1 MNGFLDQYKKIAL
14 WVVAIVVGLFFAK
27 DYFFKPALITV
38 SGIGETTTKAAK
50 VNFVFTSLSVGKDAV
65 STIEA
70 NSLTVDG
77 LVNTVKATLG
87 KDAKIKRGN
96 YQVTPQ
102 ADQYVVVAG
111 VNVEATN
118 LAMIPE
124 LVKSLYRNGASTVS
138 SLSYE
143 PADKYGVDSAA
154 RKMAVAEANKNAQSV
169 AKSAGKMLGRI
180 VSVVDDDTLSSG
192 GSVSD
197 VTSKKEL
204 EAMIV
209 SKKVNV
215 VYEIW

>member
-1 MNGFLDQYKKIAL
+1 MNFFDQYKKVL
-14 WVVAIVVGLFFAK
+14 VGLLVLIVGFFFAK

-50 VNFVFTSLSVGKDAV
+50 VNFVFTVLSAGKDAA
-65 STIEA
+65 STIDA
-70 NSLTVDG
+70 NSLSVDG

-87 KDAKIKRGN
+87 KDATIKRGN

-102 ADQYVVVAG
+102 ADQYVAVTG
-111 VNVEATN
+111 VNVETTN
-118 LAMIPE
+118 LALVPE
-124 LVKSLYRNGASTVS
+124 LVKSLYKNGASTVS

-143 PADKYGVDSAA
+143 PADKYTVDSAA
-154 RKMAVAEANKNAQSV
+154 RKMAVAEAKRNAQSV

-197 VTSKKEL
+197 VTNKKEL

>member
-1 MNGFLDQYKKIAL
+1 MNFFDQYRKLI
-14 WVVAIVVGLFFAK
+14 VGIVVLVVGFFFAK
-27 DYFFKPALITV
+27 DYFLKPALITV
-38 SGIGETTTKAAK
+38 SGLGETTTKAAK
-50 VNFVFTSLSVGKDAV
+50 VNFVFTALSVGKDAV
-65 STIEA
+65 STIDA
-70 NSLTVDG
+70 NSLAVDG
-77 LVNTVKATLG
+77 LVNTVKVTLG

-102 ADQYVVVAG
+102 ADQYVVVTG
-111 VNVEATN
+111 VNVETTS
-118 LAMIPE
+118 LVLVPE
-124 LVKSLYRNGASTVS
+124 LVKSLYRNGVSTVS

-154 RKMAVAEANKNAQSV
+154 RKIAVADANKNAQSV

>member
-1 MNGFLDQYKKIAL
+1 MNFFDQYKKVLIGIL
-14 WVVAIVVGLFFAK
+14 VLVVGFFFAK

-50 VNFVFTSLSVGKDAV
+50 VNFVFTVLSAGSDAS
-65 STIEA
+65 STIDA
-70 NSLTVDG
+70 NSLAVDG

-87 KDAKIKRGN
+87 KDATIKRGN

-102 ADQYVVVAG
+102 ADQYVAVTG
-111 VNVEATN
+111 VNVETTN
-118 LAMIPE
+118 LALVPE
-124 LVKSLYRNGASTVS
+124 LVKSLYKNGASTVS

-197 VTSKKEL
+197 VTNKKEL